1 MEHSGFPSD
10 ETLAAFIDGRLDD
23 ITRRRVI
30 EHMTTCDECYAVY
43 IAATEMGKAAAAP
56 PRRRAMPRH
65 FWAATIAMSAAVVL
79 VFVHFAE
86 LRRYLGLQPS
96 GIDKLVS
103 ATSGLRYRTVEGR
116 LSGFQTW
123 EPLQENNRAVP
134 AEVQFKPEY
143 WPLLSAASKIN
154 GATSSDPSPENLHA
168 LGVSHLLVG
177 NFDDAIST
185 LKAAVQKRPGDA
197 AIVNDLATAYLARG
211 RFREE
216 ASDYVEAAEQAK
228 KAWALKK
235 TPEIAWTR
243 AVALERMHLQADARA
258 AWNDYLA
265 LDTKSPWR
273 IEAGQHVKGLNAP
286 TDGELWLKTQPLL
299 EHAAGSGDAKEIARI
314 ADGSPQE
321 AAAFADETLLVRW
334 ANTGDP
340 KALAAADAIG
350 RAVAPRGY
358 GALQAACVA
367 ARKASPEQVGLTRRA
382 ILALNR
388 GRSLL
393 ANGDNTAAY
402 EAMTSARELAVRAGS
417 PVAQL
422 ALMEQ
427 AVCAFWLNDYD
438 STNEHLDAL
447 QQELARASWRSF
459 AVALSL
465 RADFIRGLTQFETG
479 HPHDAL
485 RSYERALEAAKA
497 CGHREWETKLHS
509 LIGLNYEFLGDPAK
523 AWKHRR
529 TALRLAAS
537 SGSLQRMQ
545 YVLMEATVATVLY
558 ERHPE
563 LSDILTRRLLEI
575 SREMK
580 VTSAVADAHIWRA
593 RYLSGSGG
601 SGAVGELR
609 RARIAVASI
618 DDPDSRERATA
629 NLEMAEGELIARDE
643 PRTAVARLTESLR
656 FFDESG
662 NHLLLAQAYAAR
674 AGVYESVHDQGRASS
689 DRNRGIAELESARS
703 GITDAELRTTF
714 AEVSRRL
721 YTDAVNLAVTSGD
734 YSRAFD
740 LAERS
745 RATTAG
751 VAPAAGYEQLRKILP
766 AGMALVEYAALP
778 GRTLAWIVRR
788 EGVTATILPS
798 KGEAISADADRM
810 IAARGDQRPFDV
822 AASDLYTR
830 LITPLRARLSNAS
843 SLVFVSDPA
852 WTRIPFAAL
861 RDPVTGHFLL
871 ADFDVASMPSAA
883 RLALAIASA
892 SRPRDAERVLVCADP
907 DAADAPRLI
916 SARREGEMIAT
927 TFPGASVISGIS
939 ATRNDFLSRAQSAT
953 LIHFA
958 GHARNDTRDRAFSAL
973 IFSGDGQS
981 GSGALYAW
989 EIRKLNLSHARLVV
1003 LAACGTDAISDAFLA
1018 AGAPATIATLW
1029 DIGDDHGR
1037 TLMSK
1042 MYQRLHDGDPPSRAL
1057 RTAQLAVMQDP
1068 GSRPADWAGYELV
1081 GL

>member
-43 IAATEMGKAAAAP
+43 MAATEMGKAAAP
-56 PRRRAMPRH
+56 PRRRTMPRH
-65 FWAATIAMSAAVVL
+65 FWAATIAMSAAAVL
-79 VFVHFAE
+79 IFVHFTE
-86 LRRYLGLQPS
+86 LQRYLGLQPS
-96 GIDKLVS
+96 SIEALVS
-103 ATSGLRYRTVEGR
+103 ATRDLPYRTVEGR

-123 EPLQENNRAVP
+123 EPLNENKRAIP
-134 AEVQFKPEY
+134 AEVQRKPEN
-143 WPLLSAASKIN
+143 WPLLTAAGQIGK
-154 GATSSDPSPENLHA
+154 AADRDPSPENLHA
-168 LGVSHLLVG
+168 LGVSHLLIG

-185 LKAAVQKRPGDA
+185 LKTAVQKRPGDA
-197 AIVNDLATAYLARG
+197 AIINDLATAYLARA
-211 RFREE
+211 RYREE
-216 ASDYVEAAEQAK
+216 APDYVEAAEQAK
-228 KAWALKK
+228 KAWALKQ

-243 AVALERMHLQADARA
+243 AVALERMHLKADARA
-258 AWNDYLA
+258 AWNDYLK

-273 IEAGQHVKGLNAP
+273 IEAEQHINDLNAP
-286 TDGELWLKTQPLL
+286 TDGELWLKKQPLL
-299 EHAAGSGDAKEIARI
+299 DRAAANGDAKEIARI
-314 ADGSPQE
+314 ADGFPQE
-321 AAAFADETLLVRW
+321 AAAFADETLLVKW

-340 KALAAADAIG
+340 KALAAADAIS

-358 GALQAACVA
+358 GVLQAVCAA
-367 ARKASPEQVGLTRRA
+367 ARKASPEQVEVTRRA

-388 GRSLL
+388 GRSLH
-393 ANGDNTAAY
+393 DNTAAY
-402 EAMTSARELAVRAGS
+402 AAMTSARELALRAGS
-417 PVAQL
+417 PVAQM

-427 AVCAFWLNDYD
+427 AVCTFYLNDYD

-447 QQELARASWRSF
+447 QQELAGASWRPF
-459 AVALSL
+459 AGVLSL

-485 RSYERALEAAKA
+485 RSYERALEGAKA
-497 CGHREWETKLHS
+497 SGHREWEAKLHA
-509 LIGLNYEFLGDPAK
+509 LIGQNYEFLGDQAK

-529 TALRLAAS
+529 TALRLAAR

-545 YVLMEATVATVLY
+545 YVLMEATIATVLY
-558 ERHPE
+558 ERRPE
-563 LSDILTRRLLEI
+563 LSDILTRRLLEV

-580 VTSAVADAHIWRA
+580 VTSAVADSHIWRA

-601 SGAVGELR
+601 SDAVGELR

-618 DDPDSRERATA
+618 DDPDSRERAMA
-629 NLEMAEGELIARDE
+629 NLEMAEGELIAHDE
-643 PRTAVARLTESLR
+643 PGIAVARLTQSLR

-662 NHLLLAQAYAAR
+662 NHLLRAQAFAAR
-674 AGVYESVHDQGRASS
+674 ANAYENEHKRGQAAS
-689 DRNRGIAELESARS
+689 DRDRGIAELESARA
-703 GITDAELRTTF
+703 GIIDDELRTTF
-714 AEVSRRL
+714 VEVSRRL

-751 VAPAAGYEQLRKILP
+751 VAPAAGYEQLTEVLP

-778 GRTLAWIVRR
+778 GRTVAWIVRR

-810 IAARGDQRPFDV
+810 IAARGDPRSFDV

-830 LITPLRARLSNAS
+830 LVTPIRDRLSKAT
-843 SLVFVSDPA
+843 SLVFVSDPL

-861 RDPVTGHFLL
+861 RDPGSGHFLL
-871 ADFDVASMPSAA
+871 ADFDVATMPSAA
-883 RLALAIASA
+883 RLVSAIASV
-892 SRPRDAERVLVCADP
+892 SRPRGAERVFVCADP
-907 DAADAPRLI
+907 DAADAPRLV
-916 SARREGEMIAT
+916 SARREGEMIASR
-927 TFPGASVISGIS
+927 FPGASVISGIS
-939 ATRNDFLSRAQSAT
+939 ATRSDFVAKAQLAT
-953 LIHFA
+953 FIHFA

-989 EIRKLNLSHARLVV
+989 EIRKLDLSRARLVV
-1003 LAACGTDAISDAFLA
+1003 LAACRTFAISDAFLA

-1068 GSRPADWAGYELV
+1068 GSRPADWAGFELV

>member
-43 IAATEMGKAAAAP
+43 IAATEMGKAAAP
-56 PRRRAMPRH
+56 PRRRTMPRH

-79 VFVHFAE
+79 VVVHFAE

-103 ATSGLRYRTVEGR
+103 ATHSLPYRTVEGR
-116 LSGFQTW
+116 LSGFQQW

-134 AEVQFKPEY
+134 GEVQLKPKN
-143 WPLLSAASKIN
+143 WRLLSAASEIN
-154 GATSSDPSPENLHA
+154 EAVDSDPSPENLHA
-168 LGVSHLLVG
+168 LGVSHLLIG

-185 LKAAVQKRPGDA
+185 LKSAAKKRPGDA

-216 ASDYVEAAEQAK
+216 ATDYVEAAEQAK

-243 AVALERMHLQADARA
+243 ALAFERMHLKADASA

-265 LDTKSPWR
+265 LDTKSAWR
-273 IEAGQHVKGLNAP
+273 IEAKQHIKDLNAP
-286 TDGELWLKTQPLL
+286 TDGDLWLKTQPLL
-299 EHAAGSGDAKEIARI
+299 ERAAGSGNAKEIARI

-358 GALQAACVA
+358 GALQAACTA
-367 ARKASPEQVGLTRRA
+367 AAKASPEQVGLTRRA

-388 GRSLL
+388 GRSLH
-393 ANGDNTAAY
+393 DYTAAY
-402 EAMTSARELAVRAGS
+402 EALTSARELAVRAGS

-427 AVCAFWLNDYD
+427 AVCTFNLNDYD

-447 QQELARASWRSF
+447 QRELARASWRSF
-459 AVALSL
+459 AGVLFL
-465 RADFIRGLTQFETG
+465 RADYIRGLTQFETG

-485 RSYERALEAAKA
+485 RSYERALDAAKA
-497 CGHREWETKLHS
+497 SGHREWEAKLHA
-509 LIGLNYEFLGDPAK
+509 LVGQNYEFLGDTAK

-529 TALRLAAS
+529 TALRLAAG
-537 SGSLQRMQ
+537 SGNPQRLWHA
-545 YVLMEATVATVLY
+545 LMEATIATVLY
-558 ERHPE
+558 ERRPE
-563 LSDILTRRLLEI
+563 LSDILTHRLLEV
-575 SREMK
+575 SRETN
-580 VTSAVADAHIWRA
+580 VQSCIVDAHIWRA

-601 SGAVGELR
+601 PGAVGELR
-609 RARIAVASI
+609 RARVAVASI

-629 NLEMAEGELIARDE
+629 NLDMAEGELIARDE

-689 DRNRGIAELESARS
+689 DRDRGIAELESARS
-703 GITDAELRTTF
+703 GITDDKLRTTF
-714 AEVSRRL
+714 VEVSRRL

-751 VAPAAGYEQLRKILP
+751 VAPAAGYEQLRKVLP

-778 GRTLAWIVRR
+778 GRTVAWIVRR

-810 IAARGDQRPFDV
+810 IAARGDQRSFNV

-830 LITPLRARLSNAS
+830 LITPLRARLSNATS
-843 SLVFVSDPA
+843 VVFVADPV
-852 WTRIPFAAL
+852 WTRIPFGAL

-871 ADFDVASMPSAA
+871 ADFDVAAMPSAA
-883 RLALAIASA
+883 RLVLAIASA
-892 SRPRDAERVLVCADP
+892 SRPRGAERVLVCADP

-989 EIRKLNLSHARLVV
+989 EIRKLNLSRARLVV

-1057 RTAQLAVMQDP
+1057 RTAQLVVMQDP